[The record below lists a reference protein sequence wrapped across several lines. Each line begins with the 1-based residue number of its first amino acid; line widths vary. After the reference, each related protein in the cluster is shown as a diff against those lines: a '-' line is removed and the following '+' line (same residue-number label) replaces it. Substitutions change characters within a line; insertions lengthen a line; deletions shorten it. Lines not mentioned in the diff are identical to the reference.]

1 MNQSIASTRSSELS
15 SVNGD
20 EIIGTS
26 GETRERTYGD
36 RLLTSSL
43 SSQTSLETTR
53 TALSSESYRPERRLT
68 KRRKDKDMSSHYKGE
83 SYKFD
88 DHDWAVILDRVGGPL
103 QRFEEET
110 IIHHFLLKPLS

>member
-1 MNQSIASTRSSELS
+1 MYHNRTHHSIASTRSSELS

-20 EIIGTS
+20 DIIGTS
-26 GETRERTYGD
+26 GETRERITYGD

-53 TALSSESYRPERRLT
+53 TAFSESDRPGQRVI
-68 KRRKDKDMSSHYKGE
+68 KRRKEKDVSSHYKGE

-88 DHDWAVILDRVGGPL
+88 DHD
-103 QRFEEET
+103 
-110 IIHHFLLKPLS
+110 